1 METKN
6 YDNVVHI
13 GRKIERIRLLRGMTQ
28 SELANTLGVTRQAV
42 SKMEQT
48 EKMDEERVEEIAS
61 ALGVT
66 VEGLKKYNEETV
78 LYCTNNFNENCHVS
92 ASNIGPINS
101 VENLNHFP
109 LEKIV
114 EFYEK
119 QLEKER
125 EKFESLKK
133 EKE

>member
-13 GRKIERIRLLRGMTQ
+13 GRKIERIRRLRGMTQ

-133 EKE
+133 E